1 MSEDIKAKNLLY
13 KDYLEQY
20 CNTEVSEQEASNAL
34 MIQTE
39 LLRVLDQTDR
49 EQKQTRKN
57 KKRASLK
64 KHKGADND

>member
-1 MSEDIKAKNLLY
+1 MKEENNQKISFQK
-13 KDYLEQY
+13 YLEQC
-20 CNTEVSEQEASNAL
+20 CNTEVPEQEASNAL

-39 LLRVLDQTDR
+39 LLRVLDQIDR

>member
-1 MSEDIKAKNLLY
+1 MSEDIKAKNLSY

-20 CNTEVSEQEASNAL
+20 CDTEVSEQEVSNAL
-34 MIQTE
+34 MLQTE
-39 LLRVLDQTDR
+39 LLRVLDQIDR

-64 KHKGADND
+64 QHKGADND

>member
-1 MSEDIKAKNLLY
+1 MSEDIKAKNLSY

-20 CNTEVSEQEASNAL
+20 CDTEVSEQEASNAL
-34 MIQTE
+34 MLQTE
-39 LLRVLDQTDR
+39 LLRVLDQIDR

-64 KHKGADND
+64 QHKGADND

>member
-1 MSEDIKAKNLLY
+1 MKEENNQKLSFQK
-13 KDYLEQY
+13 YLEQC

-39 LLRVLDQTDR
+39 LLRVLDQIDR